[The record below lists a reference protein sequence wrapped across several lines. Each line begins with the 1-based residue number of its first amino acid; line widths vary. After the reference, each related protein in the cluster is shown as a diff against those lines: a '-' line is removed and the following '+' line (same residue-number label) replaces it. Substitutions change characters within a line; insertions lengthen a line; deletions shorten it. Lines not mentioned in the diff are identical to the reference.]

1 MHHYWTY
8 IEVPN
13 DYSNEVSFFV
23 QLKNGTRFI
32 LNDCYF
38 TIYQELFEPQ
48 PDSDSF
54 YVELV
59 AQCDKEAAEEK
70 IKRAVELLTYI
81 TGIPYELDYLH
92 EDNNICIQPIDINY
106 SRKKIERINSINFQ
120 YGRIKSKKELLKNTL
135 RLYALS
141 VKYELILDDAEEAYF
156 SQFRIIEKI
165 AKDEFAIEKNS
176 INKGQDNIR
185 DIVKRIIQDNYGIRI
200 PVNKIDDLTG
210 NMVSYVYD
218 MVFSDVYAKIAWFC
232 AKRNIEY
239 EEETLGKAVKIRNAL
254 AHGDNIKIS
263 DMSKEYKL
271 ISRLAHQFIYKKFF
285 NNIKKC
291 YLEAHMKP

>member
-1 MHHYWTY
+1 MSHYWTH

-13 DYSNEVSFFV
+13 DYSNEFSFSV

-38 TIYQELFEPQ
+38 TIHKELFEPY

-54 YVELV
+54 CVELV

-70 IKRAVELLTYI
+70 IKRAVELLIYI
-81 TGIPYELDYLH
+81 TGVPYELNYLR
-92 EDNNICIQPIDINY
+92 EDDDTFIQPIDISY

-120 YGRIKSKKELLKNTL
+120 YGRIRSKKELLKNTL

-156 SQFRIIEKI
+156 SCFRIIEKI

-176 INKGQDNIR
+176 INKGQDNII
-185 DIVKRIIQDNYGIRI
+185 DIVKIVIQDSYGIKI

-210 NMVSYVYD
+210 NMVSYVFD
-218 MVFSDVYAKIAWFC
+218 MVFSDIYAKIAWFC

-254 AHGDNIKIS
+254 AHGDNIEIS
-263 DMSKEYKL
+263 NMSKEYIL
-271 ISRLAHQFIYKKFF
+271 IKQLARQFIYKKFF
-285 NNIKKC
+285 NKIKTC
-291 YLEAHMKP
+291 YLEADMKL